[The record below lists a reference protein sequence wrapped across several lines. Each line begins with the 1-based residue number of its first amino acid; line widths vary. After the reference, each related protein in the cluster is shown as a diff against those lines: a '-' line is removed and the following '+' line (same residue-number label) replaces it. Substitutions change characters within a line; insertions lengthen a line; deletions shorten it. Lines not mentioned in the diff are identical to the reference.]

1 MEILFICYPKCSTCA
16 KARDFL
22 RGKGIPFRERNIKE
36 ENPTEEELTRWICQS
51 GLPAEKFF
59 NTSGMLY
66 REKNL
71 KAVLPGLSRQE
82 KISLLAGDGMLV
94 KRPLLIGDG
103 FVLAGFRQGE
113 WEAVL
118 GNSV

>member
-1 MEILFICYPKCSTCA
+1 MEVLFICYPKCTTCG
-16 KARDFL
+16 KARKFL
-22 RGKGIPFRERNIKE
+22 QERKIPFQERNIKE
-36 ENPTEEELTRWICQS
+36 ENPTEMELTQWISQS

-71 KAVLPGLSRQE
+71 KAVLPGMSQEE
-82 KISLLAGDGMLV
+82 KIALLSQDGMLV

-103 FVLAGFRQGE
+103 CVLAGFREKQ
-113 WEAVL
+113 WEEAL
-118 GNSV
+118 L